1 MEETK
6 QARKESVGLITRVV
20 GWTGRIGVRYTSS
33 TVGAVKNM
41 RQFTAHQFLPFILV
55 LTACQPQ
62 IPVVPAEHA
71 PIASLS
77 DPACPNLS
85 GTYALF
91 GQPLAGMPDFYRKVT
106 VKLTLDR
113 MLGIEV
119 PSEDVVKP
127 VEVKVVQDETIEL
140 KGDPTVD
147 AYSRRFELLPGDTVA
162 CSYGEMTIRQL
173 RETRGYSAE
182 QQWRVTKT
190 ARHLALDADG
200 ALVVKTSIRAQSK
213 SALIASEEP
222 LEVYGALFKRI
233 N

>member
-1 MEETK
+1 
-6 QARKESVGLITRVV
+6 
-20 GWTGRIGVRYTSS
+20 
-33 TVGAVKNM
+33 M
-41 RQFTAHQFLPFILV
+41 RQVPTYQLFPLILL

-71 PIASLS
+71 PMASLS

-113 MLGIEV
+113 MLGIDIK
-119 PSEDVVKP
+119 SDDVVKL
-127 VEVKVVQDETIEL
+127 VEVNVVQDETIEL

-147 AYSRRFELLPGDTVA
+147 GYSRRLELLPGDTVA
-162 CSYGEMTIRQL
+162 CSHGEMTIRQL
-173 RETRGYSAE
+173 RETRGYSDE

-190 ARHLALDADG
+190 ALRLALDAEG
-200 ALVVKTSIRAQSK
+200 ALVIKTSIRAQSK

-222 LEVYGALFKRI
+222 LEVYGARFKRL

>member
-1 MEETK
+1 
-6 QARKESVGLITRVV
+6 
-20 GWTGRIGVRYTSS
+20 
-33 TVGAVKNM
+33 M
-41 RQFTAHQFLPFILV
+41 RQHLTCRLLPLILV

-62 IPVVPAEHA
+62 VSVVPAEHA

-91 GQPLAGMPDFYRKVT
+91 GQPLEGMPDFYRKVT
-106 VKLTLDR
+106 MKLTLDR
-113 MLGIEV
+113 MLGIDI
-119 PSEDVVKP
+119 PSEDGVKP
-127 VEVKVVQDETIEL
+127 IEVTVVQDETIEL
-140 KGDPTVD
+140 NGDPTGVG
-147 AYSRRFELLPGDTVA
+147 YSRRFELLPGDTVA

-173 RETRGYSAE
+173 RETRGYSFE

-190 ARHLALDADG
+190 ARRLALDADG

-213 SALIASEEP
+213 SALIAYEEP
-222 LEVYGALFKRI
+222 LEVYGARFKRI

>member
-1 MEETK
+1 
-6 QARKESVGLITRVV
+6 
-20 GWTGRIGVRYTSS
+20 
-33 TVGAVKNM
+33 M
-41 RQFTAHQFLPFILV
+41 RQHLTCRLLPLILV

-62 IPVVPAEHA
+62 VPVVPAEHA

-91 GQPLAGMPDFYRKVT
+91 GQPLEGMPDFYRKVT
-106 VKLTLDR
+106 MKLTLDR
-113 MLGIEV
+113 MLGIDV
-119 PSEDVVKP
+119 PSEDGVKP
-127 VEVKVVQDETIEL
+127 IEVTVVQDETIEL
-140 KGDPTVD
+140 NGDPTGVG
-147 AYSRRFELLPGDTVA
+147 YSRRFELLPGDTVA

-173 RETRGYSAE
+173 RETRGYSFE

-190 ARHLALDADG
+190 ARRLALDADG

-213 SALIASEEP
+213 SALIAYEEP
-222 LEVYGALFKRI
+222 LEVYGARFKRI

>member
-1 MEETK
+1 
-6 QARKESVGLITRVV
+6 
-20 GWTGRIGVRYTSS
+20 
-33 TVGAVKNM
+33 M
-41 RQFTAHQFLPFILV
+41 RQHLACRLLPFLLV

-62 IPVVPAEHA
+62 VPVVPAEHA

-85 GTYALF
+85 GTYVLF
-91 GQPLAGMPDFYRKVT
+91 GQPLEGMPDFYRKVT

-113 MLGIEV
+113 MLGIDV

-127 VEVKVVQDETIEL
+127 IEVTVVQDETIEL
-140 KGDPTVD
+140 NGDPTGVG
-147 AYSRRFELLPGDTVA
+147 YSRRFELLPGDTVA

-173 RETRGYSAE
+173 RETRGYSVE
-182 QQWRVTKT
+182 QQWRITKT
-190 ARHLALDADG
+190 ARRLALDADG

-213 SALIASEEP
+213 SALIAYEEP
-222 LEVYGALFKRI
+222 LEVYGARFKRI

>member
-1 MEETK
+1 
-6 QARKESVGLITRVV
+6 
-20 GWTGRIGVRYTSS
+20 
-33 TVGAVKNM
+33 M
-41 RQFTAHQFLPFILV
+41 RQSLTYRLLPLLLV

-62 IPVVPAEHA
+62 VPVVPAEHA

-91 GQPLAGMPDFYRKVT
+91 GQPLEGMPDFYRKVT
-106 VKLTLDR
+106 MKLTLDR
-113 MLGIEV
+113 MLGIDV
-119 PSEDVVKP
+119 PSEDGVKP
-127 VEVKVVQDETIEL
+127 IEVTVVQDETIEL
-140 KGDPTVD
+140 NGDPTGVG
-147 AYSRRFELLPGDTVA
+147 YSRRFELLPGDTVA

-173 RETRGYSAE
+173 RETRGYSFE

-190 ARHLALDADG
+190 ARRLALDADG

-213 SALIASEEP
+213 SALIAYEEP
-222 LEVYGALFKRI
+222 LEVYGARFKRI

>member
-1 MEETK
+1 
-6 QARKESVGLITRVV
+6 
-20 GWTGRIGVRYTSS
+20 
-33 TVGAVKNM
+33 M
-41 RQFTAHQFLPFILV
+41 RQHLTCRLLPLILV

-62 IPVVPAEHA
+62 VPVVPAEHA

-91 GQPLAGMPDFYRKVT
+91 GQPLEGMPDFYRKVT
-106 VKLTLDR
+106 MKLTLDR
-113 MLGIEV
+113 LLGIDV

-127 VEVKVVQDETIEL
+127 IEVTVVQDETIEL
-140 KGDPTVD
+140 NGDPTGVG
-147 AYSRRFELLPGDTVA
+147 YSRRFELLPGDTVA

-173 RETRGYSAE
+173 RETRGYSFE

-190 ARHLALDADG
+190 ARRLALDADG

-213 SALIASEEP
+213 SALIAYEEP
-222 LEVYGALFKRI
+222 LEVYGARFKRI

>member
-1 MEETK
+1 
-6 QARKESVGLITRVV
+6 
-20 GWTGRIGVRYTSS
+20 
-33 TVGAVKNM
+33 M
-41 RQFTAHQFLPFILV
+41 RQFPPFQCFLLILA

-113 MLGIEV
+113 MLGIDG

-127 VEVKVVQDETIEL
+127 IEVKVAQDATIEL
-140 KGDPTVD
+140 TGNPTVD
-147 AYSRRFELLPGDTVA
+147 GYARRFELLPGDTVA
-162 CSYGEMTIRQL
+162 CSSGEMTIRQL
-173 RETRGYSAE
+173 RETRGVSAE

-190 ARHLALDADG
+190 ARRLALDADG
-200 ALVVKTSIRAQSK
+200 ALVVKTSIRSGSK
-213 SALIASEEP
+213 SALIAYEEP
-222 LEVYGALFKRI
+222 LEVYGARFKRI

>member
-1 MEETK
+1 
-6 QARKESVGLITRVV
+6 
-20 GWTGRIGVRYTSS
+20 
-33 TVGAVKNM
+33 M
-41 RQFTAHQFLPFILV
+41 RQHLTCRLLPLILV

-62 IPVVPAEHA
+62 VPVVPAEHA

-91 GQPLAGMPDFYRKVT
+91 GQPLEGMPDFYRKVT
-106 VKLTLDR
+106 MKLTLDR
-113 MLGIEV
+113 MLGIDV

-127 VEVKVVQDETIEL
+127 IEVTVVQDETIEL
-140 KGDPTVD
+140 NGDPTGVG
-147 AYSRRFELLPGDTVA
+147 YSRRFELLPGDTVA

-173 RETRGYSAE
+173 RETRGYSFE

-190 ARHLALDADG
+190 ARRLALDADG

-213 SALIASEEP
+213 SALIAYEEP
-222 LEVYGALFKRI
+222 LEVYGARFKRI

>member
-1 MEETK
+1 
-6 QARKESVGLITRVV
+6 
-20 GWTGRIGVRYTSS
+20 
-33 TVGAVKNM
+33 M
-41 RQFTAHQFLPFILV
+41 RQHLTCRLLPLILV

-62 IPVVPAEHA
+62 VPVVPAEHA

-91 GQPLAGMPDFYRKVT
+91 GQPLEGMPDFYRKVT
-106 VKLTLDR
+106 MKLTLDR
-113 MLGIEV
+113 MLGIDV
-119 PSEDVVKP
+119 PSEDGVKP
-127 VEVKVVQDETIEL
+127 IEVTVVQDETIEL
-140 KGDPTVD
+140 NGDPNGVG
-147 AYSRRFELLPGDTVA
+147 YSRRFELLPGDTVA

-173 RETRGYSAE
+173 RETRGYSFE

-190 ARHLALDADG
+190 ARRLALDADG

-213 SALIASEEP
+213 SALIAYEEP
-222 LEVYGALFKRI
+222 LEVYGARFKRI

>member
-1 MEETK
+1 
-6 QARKESVGLITRVV
+6 
-20 GWTGRIGVRYTSS
+20 
-33 TVGAVKNM
+33 M
-41 RQFTAHQFLPFILV
+41 RQRPTYRLLPLILV

-62 IPVVPAEHA
+62 VPVVPAEHA

-77 DPACPNLS
+77 DPACPNIS

-91 GQPLAGMPDFYRKVT
+91 GQPLEGMPDFYRKVT

-113 MLGIEV
+113 MLGMDV

-127 VEVKVVQDETIEL
+127 IEVKVVQDETIEL
-140 KGDPTVD
+140 NGDPTGD
-147 AYSRRFELLPGDTVA
+147 GYSRRFELLPGDTVA

-182 QQWRVTKT
+182 QQWRITKT
-190 ARHLALDADG
+190 ARRLALDADG

-213 SALIASEEP
+213 SALIAYEEP
-222 LEVYGALFKRI
+222 LEVYGARFKRI

>member
-1 MEETK
+1 
-6 QARKESVGLITRVV
+6 
-20 GWTGRIGVRYTSS
+20 
-33 TVGAVKNM
+33 M
-41 RQFTAHQFLPFILV
+41 RQHLACRLLPFLLV

-62 IPVVPAEHA
+62 VPVVPAEHA

-91 GQPLAGMPDFYRKVT
+91 GQPLEGMPDFYRKVT

-113 MLGIEV
+113 MLGIDV

-127 VEVKVVQDETIEL
+127 IEVTVVQDETIEL
-140 KGDPTVD
+140 NGDPTGVG
-147 AYSRRFELLPGDTVA
+147 YSRRFELLPGDTVA

-173 RETRGYSAE
+173 RETRGYSVE
-182 QQWRVTKT
+182 QQWRITKT
-190 ARHLALDADG
+190 ARRLALDADG

-213 SALIASEEP
+213 SALIAYEEP
-222 LEVYGALFKRI
+222 LEVYGARFKRI

>member
-1 MEETK
+1 
-6 QARKESVGLITRVV
+6 
-20 GWTGRIGVRYTSS
+20 
-33 TVGAVKNM
+33 M
-41 RQFTAHQFLPFILV
+41 RQVPTYQLFPLILL

-113 MLGIEV
+113 MLGIDIK
-119 PSEDVVKP
+119 SDDVVKP
-127 VEVKVVQDETIEL
+127 VEVNVVQDETIQL

-147 AYSRRFELLPGDTVA
+147 GYSRRLELLPGDTVA

-173 RETRGYSAE
+173 RETRGYSDE

-190 ARHLALDADG
+190 ALRLALDTEG
-200 ALVVKTSIRAQSK
+200 ALVIMTSIRAQSK

-222 LEVYGALFKRI
+222 LEVYGARFKRL

>member
-1 MEETK
+1 
-6 QARKESVGLITRVV
+6 
-20 GWTGRIGVRYTSS
+20 
-33 TVGAVKNM
+33 M
-41 RQFTAHQFLPFILV
+41 RQHLACRLLPFLLV

-62 IPVVPAEHA
+62 VPVVPAEHA

-91 GQPLAGMPDFYRKVT
+91 GQPLEGMPDFYRKVT
-106 VKLTLDR
+106 MKLTLDR
-113 MLGIEV
+113 MLGIDV

-127 VEVKVVQDETIEL
+127 IEVTVVQDETIEL
-140 KGDPTVD
+140 NGDPTGVG
-147 AYSRRFELLPGDTVA
+147 YSRRFELLPGDTVA

-173 RETRGYSAE
+173 RETRGYSFE

-190 ARHLALDADG
+190 ARRLALDADG

-213 SALIASEEP
+213 SALIAYEEP
-222 LEVYGALFKRI
+222 LEVYGARFKRI

>member
-1 MEETK
+1 
-6 QARKESVGLITRVV
+6 
-20 GWTGRIGVRYTSS
+20 
-33 TVGAVKNM
+33 M
-41 RQFTAHQFLPFILV
+41 RQHLTCRLLPLILV

-62 IPVVPAEHA
+62 LPVMPAEHA

-85 GTYALF
+85 GTYVLF
-91 GQPLAGMPDFYRKVT
+91 GQPLEGMPDFYRKVT
-106 VKLTLDR
+106 MKLTLDR
-113 MLGIEV
+113 MLGIDV

-127 VEVKVVQDETIEL
+127 IEVTVVQDETIEL
-140 KGDPTVD
+140 NGDPTGVG
-147 AYSRRFELLPGDTVA
+147 YSRRFELLPGDTVA

-173 RETRGYSAE
+173 RETRGYSFE

-190 ARHLALDADG
+190 ARRLALDADG

-213 SALIASEEP
+213 SALIAYEEP
-222 LEVYGALFKRI
+222 LEVYGARFKRI

>member
-1 MEETK
+1 
-6 QARKESVGLITRVV
+6 
-20 GWTGRIGVRYTSS
+20 
-33 TVGAVKNM
+33 M
-41 RQFTAHQFLPFILV
+41 RQHLTCRLLPLILV

-62 IPVVPAEHA
+62 VPVVPAEHA

-91 GQPLAGMPDFYRKVT
+91 GQPLEGMPDFYRKVT
-106 VKLTLDR
+106 MKLTLDR
-113 MLGIEV
+113 LLGIDV

-127 VEVKVVQDETIEL
+127 IEVTVVQDETIEL
-140 KGDPTVD
+140 NGDPSGVG
-147 AYSRRFELLPGDTVA
+147 YSRRFELLPGDTVA

-173 RETRGYSAE
+173 RETRGYSFE

-190 ARHLALDADG
+190 ARRLALDADG

-213 SALIASEEP
+213 SALIAYEEP
-222 LEVYGALFKRI
+222 LEVYGARFKRI